1 MAFVT
6 NITGIPQAW
15 RVDVDQEG
23 EKVYWPEQLTF
34 ELERVQWIRA
44 PPRPGD
50 RRLLFGRDV
59 GGNEKAQIYLLG
71 EDGSEALLSEGH
83 EEVMHIPGEWSKDDR
98 VLFAANR
105 RHPGLFDAYL
115 QPLDGEA
122 TLIWENDEPGYL
134 RGLSLSPDGGEDP
147 LQPGAELIQEP
158 AAGDRRGG
166 WRGSDPCGSS

>member
-1 MAFVT
+1 
-6 NITGIPQAW
+6 
-15 RVDVDQEG
+15 
-23 EKVYWPEQLTF
+23 
-34 ELERVQWIRA
+34 VQWIRA

-59 GGNEKAQIYLLG
+59 GGNEKAHIYLLG
-71 EDGSEALLSEGH
+71 EDCSEALLSEGH
-83 EEVMHIPGEWSKDDR
+83 EEVMHIPGEWSKDDH

-134 RGLSLSPDGGEDP
+134 RGLSLSPDGGRILCSRVQSSFRNQLLEIDVKDREARTHVGLHSTDP
-147 LQPGAELIQEP
+147 
-158 AAGDRRGG
+158 
-166 WRGSDPCGSS
+166 S